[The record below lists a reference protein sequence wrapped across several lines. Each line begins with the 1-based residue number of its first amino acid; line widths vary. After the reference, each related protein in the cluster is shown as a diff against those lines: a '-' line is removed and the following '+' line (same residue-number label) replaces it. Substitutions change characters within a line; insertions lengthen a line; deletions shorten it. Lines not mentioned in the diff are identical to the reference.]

1 MRFQS
6 ITAKVSFGAF
16 VLSLVIALA
25 AALGTHAG
33 LWTYKVGLPMILPA
47 VAVGLIALIAGIVWA
62 VTALIRNSSQ
72 GVRFG
77 VIGLL
82 GAVLVLA
89 VPLNGL
95 RLALTSPPIHDISTD
110 IEFAPA
116 FKAVLPLRQGA
127 ANGPEYDGPKPVK
140 LPNGHTTTVAALQKK
155 YYGDVVAWVGFT
167 KPAKLFW
174 RALNLANRMGWHVVA
189 FDPKEGRI
197 EATDTTF
204 WFGFTDDI
212 VIRVRPAGKLGARL
226 DIRSKSRV
234 GVSDLGSNA
243 ARLRTFLKTLKAMG

>member
-16 VLSLVIALA
+16 VLAVLIALA
-25 AALGTHAG
+25 ASLGTRAG
-33 LWTYKVGLPMILPA
+33 LWTYKVGLPLILPA
-47 VAVGLIALIAGIVWA
+47 IAIGLIALVAGIVWV

-77 VIGLL
+77 VIGLV

-95 RLALTSPPIHDISTD
+95 RLGLTSPPIHDISTD

-140 LPNGHTTTVAALQKK
+140 LPDGHTTTVAALQKK

-167 KPAKLFW
+167 KPVKLFW

-243 ARLRTFLKTLKAMG
+243 ARLRTFLKTLKTMG

>member
-16 VLSLVIALA
+16 VLSLVVALA

-47 VAVGLIALIAGIVWA
+47 VAIGLAALVAGIVWV
-62 VTALIRNSSQ
+62 VTALMRNS
-72 GVRFG
+72 GMGARYG

-82 GAVLVLA
+82 GAALVLA

-110 IEFAPA
+110 VEYAPA
-116 FKAVLPLRQGA
+116 FKALLPLRNGA
-127 ANGPEYDGPKPVK
+127 ANGPEYDGPKLVTLSGGK
-140 LPNGHTTTVAALQKK
+140 VTTVTALQKK
-155 YYGDVVAWVGFT
+155 YYGDVIPFAQFI

-174 RALNLANRMGWHVVA
+174 RALNIANQMGWHVVS

-197 EATDTTF
+197 EASVTTF
-204 WFGFTDDI
+204 WFGFTDD
-212 VIRVRPAGKLGARL
+212 
-226 DIRSKSRV
+226 
-234 GVSDLGSNA
+234 
-243 ARLRTFLKTLKAMG
+243 